1 MRPARRR
8 YPQLV
13 VLLRVGEPS
22 ERVYAGGM
30 TLEFSRIG
38 FDPHFVDY
46 LEAWN
51 RQRALHEAVVAGT
64 APSSVLLLEHSP
76 VYTAGKRTEEHEK
89 PFDGTPVVPVDRG
102 GKLTW
107 HGPGQ
112 LVGYP
117 ILALPE
123 PTRVADYVS
132 VLEDVIIAVLR
143 DYDIRG
149 IRIEGRSGVWI
160 DEDHRGQARKI
171 AAIGIR
177 INRRVTMHGFA
188 INCSND
194 LSPFSQIIPCG
205 ISDAGVTSISGEIG
219 RTVSPADIVSRVEAE
234 LRDYEGSLVRVGTGK
249 PRDAEAQAV
258 SNNRPEGALL

>member
-1 MRPARRR
+1 
-8 YPQLV
+8 
-13 VLLRVGEPS
+13 
-22 ERVYAGGM
+22 M

-46 LEAWN
+46 LDGWE
-51 RQRALHEAVVAGT
+51 RQKVLHESVVAGT
-64 APSSVLLLEHSP
+64 SPSTVLLLEHSA
-76 VYTAGKRTEEHEK
+76 VYTAGKRTEDHEK

-123 PTRVADYVS
+123 PTRVADYVGI
-132 VLEDVIIAVLR
+132 LEDVIIAVLQ
-143 DYDIRG
+143 DYDISG
-149 IRIEGRSGVWI
+149 IRIEGRSGVWLAA
-160 DEDHRGQARKI
+160 DHRGSARKI

-194 LSPFSQIIPCG
+194 LSPFAQIVPCG
-205 ISDAGVTSISGEIG
+205 ITDAGVTSISKEIG
-219 RTVSPADIVSRVEAE
+219 RTVSPLDIVSRIEEE
-234 LRDYEGSLVRVGTGK
+234 LRKNETSLVLG
-249 PRDAEAQAV
+249 AAAASEAPETPQAV
-258 SNNRPEGALL
+258 GNDRPEGAFL

>member
-1 MRPARRR
+1 
-8 YPQLV
+8 
-13 VLLRVGEPS
+13 
-22 ERVYAGGM
+22 M

-46 LEAWN
+46 VAGWD
-51 RQRALHEAVVAGT
+51 RQKKLHESVVAG
-64 APSSVLLLEHSP
+64 ASPSTVLLLEHSP

-117 ILALPE
+117 IVALPE
-123 PTRVADYVS
+123 PTRVADYVGI
-132 VLEDVIIAVLR
+132 LEDVIIAALR
-143 DYDIRG
+143 DYNIEG
-149 IRIEGRSGVWI
+149 VRIEGRSGVWLAA
-160 DEDHRGQARKI
+160 DHRGPARKI

-188 INCSND
+188 INCNND
-194 LSPFSQIIPCG
+194 LAPFAQIVPCG
-205 ISDAGVTSISGEIG
+205 ITDAGVTSISRELG
-219 RTVSPADIVSRVEAE
+219 RTVAPIDIVSRVEEE
-234 LRDYEGSLVRVGTGK
+234 LRNNEASLVLGAPGVPEPATS
-249 PRDAEAQAV
+249 AQAV
-258 SNNRPEGALL
+258 GNDRPEGVLL

>member
-1 MRPARRR
+1 
-8 YPQLV
+8 
-13 VLLRVGEPS
+13 
-22 ERVYAGGM
+22 M

-46 LEAWN
+46 LEGWD
-51 RQRALHEAVVAGT
+51 RQKALHESVIAGT
-64 APSSVLLLEHSP
+64 SPSTVLLLEHSP

-123 PTRVADYVS
+123 PTRVADYVEI
-132 VLEDVIIAVLR
+132 LEDVIIAVLD
-143 DYDIRG
+143 DYG
-149 IRIEGRSGVWI
+149 ITGRRIEGRSGVWVSA
-160 DEDHRGQARKI
+160 DSRRPARKI

-188 INCSND
+188 VNCSND
-194 LSPFSQIIPCG
+194 LAPFAQIVPCG
-205 ISDAGVTSISGEIG
+205 ITDAGVTSISEEIG
-219 RTVSPADIVSRVEAE
+219 RSVSPADIVSRVEEE
-234 LRDYEGSLVRVGTGK
+234 LRKNETSLVLGTEGNLQ
-249 PRDAEAQAV
+249 PTETAQAV
-258 SNNRPEGALL
+258 GNDRPEGVLL